1 MLNNKILFFYANK
14 KYHNIW
20 VVSTKLLRLSVKKK
34 SKTLNLIVQFFVLQ
48 NKRFDID
55 IVFRTQV
62 LHNT

>member
-1 MLNNKILFFYANK
+1 MLNNKILFYMQSK
-14 KYHNIW
+14 NIITYG
-20 VVSTKLLRLSVKKK
+20 SFQQNYCAYQSKKK
-34 SKTLNLIVQFFVLQ
+34 SKTLNLIVQYFVLQ